1 MRPSSIIWKF
11 DLHRNKAKLGR
22 FSLALLPCT
31 SVPIQWNV
39 DGADSDDDEAA
50 DETRPRKKQRKP
62 RNQLKTKS
70 QAEERLDR
78 QLKRQMDMKRLGL
91 KIRYLKP

>member
-1 MRPSSIIWKF
+1 MNKIFVYKKYIWKYYP
-11 DLHRNKAKLGR
+11 L
-22 FSLALLPCT
+22 
-31 SVPIQWNV
+31 QWNV